1 MYKFMYTRSEILL
14 ESAFYGDLVKI
25 DVATDMMYE
34 TYIDEM
40 LYADTEEEFNEAGKG
55 IVGTLIQMIGS
66 AIGKIIK
73 FFKDRIANVKKSAGM
88 KKILKTMDS
97 ETKDAVIRI
106 SSKEKVKLPDTQK
119 AAKLLDQAERG
130 MTAMVDKVSSQI
142 ASFEGMKPS
151 KKTKEYDKLLKYVDS
166 ACEKIQG
173 IYDEANKVL
182 STPVEVPVATAFKYM
197 ETGVELTERSEKLE
211 KELTKYRDDLVA
223 SINKIDLTTES
234 VMAFVDADDDET
246 FEESGNIDLI
256 TERLNLQ
263 KEYAKY
269 ASDCKKAIKA
279 GNYKDAAKDIEEC
292 KKILAQVKKAVEGYD
307 KDELSVNLIGAL
319 LGYLGYLL
327 KQTLLSIGVALPVGA
342 VASIGSAA
350 ALAGGPIGVAFGGAA
365 VAFASTVGMVANIA
379 LVLFGLY
386 RVFEDLDANMKDAKK
401 KKEGISINI
410 LNGIYNKSL
419 VVITKME
426 KTLDKLASTLKSAK
440 ADKEG
445 STNESAM
452 ELNDSILVEL
462 SRLYSEGVLDADDD
476 AGYYFGEKTAEDYM
490 ALIYEESV
498 EDEDDES
505 LYEEKQKDK
514 VVETALAEADSAT
527 KTKGVVSRTLSGI
540 STFVHNHAK
549 VIAITIGSVATA
561 AGTILVLHKTGVDEK
576 IANKLK
582 KAEKTGE
589 VLKGDVVDSDG
600 NPVSG
605 RAFKNIGNALKNSR
619 GSQKGVGDS
628 RSGQRRLTSK
638 DTVASYSDPLIR
650 SLWSKDLKVR
660 RA

>member
-498 EDEDDES
+498 EDEYDS

-527 KTKGVVSRTLSGI
+527 KTKGVVGRTLSGI

-589 VLKGDVVDSDG
+589 VLKGDVVDADG
-600 NPVSG
+600 KVVSG
-605 RAFKNIGNALKNSR
+605 KALKNIGNALKNSR

-650 SLWSKDLKVR
+650 SLWSKDLKVG

>member
-223 SINKIDLTTES
+223 SINKIDLTIES

-307 KDELSVNLIGAL
+307 KDELNVNLIGAL

-498 EDEDDES
+498 EDEDDS

-527 KTKGVVSRTLSGI
+527 KTKGVVGRTLSGI

-589 VLKGDVVDSDG
+589 VLKGDVVDADG
-600 NPVSG
+600 KVVSG
-605 RAFKNIGNALKNSR
+605 KALKNIGNALKNSR

>member
-1 MYKFMYTRSEILL
+1 
-14 ESAFYGDLVKI
+14 
-25 DVATDMMYE
+25 
-34 TYIDEM
+34 
-40 LYADTEEEFNEAGKG
+40 
-55 IVGTLIQMIGS
+55 
-66 AIGKIIK
+66 
-73 FFKDRIANVKKSAGM
+73 
-88 KKILKTMDS
+88 
-97 ETKDAVIRI
+97 
-106 SSKEKVKLPDTQK
+106 
-119 AAKLLDQAERG
+119 
-130 MTAMVDKVSSQI
+130 
-142 ASFEGMKPS
+142 MKPS

-498 EDEDDES
+498 EDEDDS

-527 KTKGVVSRTLSGI
+527 KTKGVVGRTLSGI

-589 VLKGDVVDSDG
+589 VLKGDVVNADG
-600 NPVSG
+600 KVVSG
-605 RAFKNIGNALKNSR
+605 KALKNIGNALKNSR

-650 SLWSKDLKVR
+650 SLWSKDLKVG

>member
-263 KEYAKY
+263 KEYGKY

-498 EDEDDES
+498 EDEDDS

-527 KTKGVVSRTLSGI
+527 KTKGVVGRTLSGI

-589 VLKGDVVDSDG
+589 VLKGDVVDADG
-600 NPVSG
+600 KVVSG
-605 RAFKNIGNALKNSR
+605 KALKNIGNALKNSR

-650 SLWSKDLKVR
+650 SLWSKDLKVG

>member
-130 MTAMVDKVSSQI
+130 MTAMVEKVSSQI

-498 EDEDDES
+498 EDEDDS

-527 KTKGVVSRTLSGI
+527 KTKGVVGRTLSGI

-589 VLKGDVVDSDG
+589 VLKGDVVDADG
-600 NPVSG
+600 KVVSG
-605 RAFKNIGNALKNSR
+605 KALKNIGNALKNSR

-638 DTVASYSDPLIR
+638 ATVASYSDPLIR

>member
-263 KEYAKY
+263 KEYGKY

-279 GNYKDAAKDIEEC
+279 GKYKDAAKDIEEC

-319 LGYLGYLL
+319 LGWLGYTL
-327 KQTLLSIGVALPVGA
+327 KQTLLSLGIGLPIGA
-342 VASIGSAA
+342 VATIGTAA
-350 ALAGGPIGVAFGGAA
+350 ALAGGPIGALFGGAA
-365 VAFASTVGMVANIA
+365 VAFASTIGIIANIA
-379 LVLFGLY
+379 IMLFGFY
-386 RVFEDLDANMKDAKK
+386 RVFEDLDANMKEAKK

-498 EDEDDES
+498 EDEDES

-527 KTKGVVSRTLSGI
+527 KTKGVVGRTLSGI

-589 VLKGDVVDSDG
+589 VLKGDVVDADG
-600 NPVSG
+600 KVVSG
-605 RAFKNIGNALKNSR
+605 KALKNIGNALKNSR

-650 SLWSKDLKVR
+650 SLWSKDLKVG

>member
-211 KELTKYRDDLVA
+211 KELSKYRDDLVA

-263 KEYAKY
+263 KEYGKY

-319 LGYLGYLL
+319 LGWLGYSL
-327 KQTLLSIGVALPVGA
+327 KQTLLSLGVTLPIGA
-342 VASIGSAA
+342 VTTIGTAA
-350 ALAGGPIGVAFGGAA
+350 VLAGGPIGAVFGGAA
-365 VAFASTVGMVANIA
+365 VAFAGTIGIIANIA
-379 LVLFGLY
+379 IMLFGFY
-386 RVFEDLDANMKDAKK
+386 KVFEDLDANMKEAKK

-419 VVITKME
+419 VVINRME

-498 EDEDDES
+498 EDEDDS

-527 KTKGVVSRTLSGI
+527 KTKGVVGRTLSGI

-589 VLKGDVVDSDG
+589 VLKGDVVDADG
-600 NPVSG
+600 KVVSG
-605 RAFKNIGNALKNSR
+605 KALKNIGNALKNSR

>member
-498 EDEDDES
+498 EDEYDS

-638 DTVASYSDPLIR
+638 DTVTSYSDPLIR

>member
-498 EDEDDES
+498 ENEDDS

-527 KTKGVVSRTLSGI
+527 KTKGVVGRTLSGI

-589 VLKGDVVDSDG
+589 VLKGDVVDADG
-600 NPVSG
+600 KIVSG
-605 RAFKNIGNALKNSR
+605 KALKNIGNALKNSR

>member
-130 MTAMVDKVSSQI
+130 MTAMVEKVSSQI

-476 AGYYFGEKTAEDYM
+476 AGYFFGEKTAEDYM

-498 EDEDDES
+498 EDEDDS

-527 KTKGVVSRTLSGI
+527 KTKGVVGRTLSGI

-589 VLKGDVVDSDG
+589 VLKGDVVDADG
-600 NPVSG
+600 KVVSG
-605 RAFKNIGNALKNSR
+605 KALKNIGNALKNSR

-638 DTVASYSDPLIR
+638 ATVASYSDPLIR

>member
-73 FFKDRIANVKKSAGM
+73 FFKDRIANVKKSSGM

-498 EDEDDES
+498 EDEYDS

-527 KTKGVVSRTLSGI
+527 KTKGVVGRTLSGI

-589 VLKGDVVDSDG
+589 VLKGDVVDADG
-600 NPVSG
+600 KVVSG
-605 RAFKNIGNALKNSR
+605 KALKNIGNALKNSR

-650 SLWSKDLKVR
+650 SLWSKDLKVG

>member
-234 VMAFVDADDDET
+234 VMAFVDANDNET

-263 KEYAKY
+263 KEYGKY

-319 LGYLGYLL
+319 LGWLGYAL
-327 KQTLLSIGVALPVGA
+327 KQTLLSLGVSLPFGA
-342 VASIGSAA
+342 VASIGTAA
-350 ALAGGPIGVAFGGAA
+350 VLAGGPIGALFGGAA
-365 VAFASTVGMVANIA
+365 VAFAGTISIIANIA
-379 LVLFGLY
+379 IILFGYY
-386 RVFEDLDANMKDAKK
+386 RAFEGLDANMKEAKK

-426 KTLDKLASTLKSAK
+426 KTLDKLASTLESAK

-476 AGYYFGEKTAEDYM
+476 AGYYFGEKTVEDYM

-498 EDEDDES
+498 EDEDDS

-527 KTKGVVSRTLSGI
+527 KTKGVVGRTLSGI

-589 VLKGDVVDSDG
+589 ILKGDVVDADG
-600 NPVSG
+600 KVVSG
-605 RAFKNIGNALKNSR
+605 KALKNIGNALKNSR

-650 SLWSKDLKVR
+650 SLWSKDLKVG

>member
-246 FEESGNIDLI
+246 FEES
-256 TERLNLQ
+256 
-263 KEYAKY
+263 
-269 ASDCKKAIKA
+269 
-279 GNYKDAAKDIEEC
+279 
-292 KKILAQVKKAVEGYD
+292 
-307 KDELSVNLIGAL
+307 
-319 LGYLGYLL
+319 
-327 KQTLLSIGVALPVGA
+327 
-342 VASIGSAA
+342 
-350 ALAGGPIGVAFGGAA
+350 
-365 VAFASTVGMVANIA
+365 
-379 LVLFGLY
+379 
-386 RVFEDLDANMKDAKK
+386 
-401 KKEGISINI
+401 
-410 LNGIYNKSL
+410 
-419 VVITKME
+419 
-426 KTLDKLASTLKSAK
+426 
-440 ADKEG
+440 
-445 STNESAM
+445 
-452 ELNDSILVEL
+452 
-462 SRLYSEGVLDADDD
+462 
-476 AGYYFGEKTAEDYM
+476 
-490 ALIYEESV
+490 V
-498 EDEDDES
+498 EDEYDS

-527 KTKGVVSRTLSGI
+527 KTKGVVGRTLSGI

-589 VLKGDVVDSDG
+589 VLKGDVVDADG
-600 NPVSG
+600 KVVSG
-605 RAFKNIGNALKNSR
+605 KALKNIGNALKNSR

-650 SLWSKDLKVR
+650 SLWLKDLKVR

>member
-223 SINKIDLTTES
+223 SINKIDLTIES

-498 EDEDDES
+498 EDEDDS

-527 KTKGVVSRTLSGI
+527 KTKGVVGRTLSGI

-589 VLKGDVVDSDG
+589 VLKGDVVDADG
-600 NPVSG
+600 KVVSG
-605 RAFKNIGNALKNSR
+605 KALKNIGNALKNSR

>member
-498 EDEDDES
+498 EDEDDS

-527 KTKGVVSRTLSGI
+527 KTKGVVGRTLSGI

-589 VLKGDVVDSDG
+589 ILKGDVVDADG
-600 NPVSG
+600 KVVSSK
-605 RAFKNIGNALKNSR
+605 ALKNIGNALKNSR

-650 SLWSKDLKVR
+650 SLWSKDLKVG

>member
-256 TERLNLQ
+256 SERLNLQ

-498 EDEDDES
+498 EDEDDS

-527 KTKGVVSRTLSGI
+527 KTKGVVGRTLSGI
-540 STFVHNHAK
+540 STFIHNHAK

-589 VLKGDVVDSDG
+589 ILKGDVVDVDG
-600 NPVSG
+600 KVVSG
-605 RAFKNIGNALKNSR
+605 KALKNIGNALKNSR

-650 SLWSKDLKVR
+650 SLWSKDLKVGR
-660 RA
+660 S